1 MKRYMILVL
10 LSLAALSCQDK
21 LAQLDV
27 VEFGAALMDEDSMP
41 LGYKAGEFDIRV
53 VSDGDYTAEI
63 TEGAQW
69 LHFEG
74 GAQACSGSSSDSR
87 HEQYVTVYYDA
98 NRTIL
103 RSGKIVLKRKHRK
116 VEIEISQLG
125 ILSEDFS
132 IDQQNLWIG
141 AEGGF
146 LSSKVLTL
154 SGAEDVVIETEYV
167 EEGHSQW
174 ISQTRM
180 ENNYL
185 KFNVAENMSSKARH
199 AVIVVSKKGTS
210 LSGRIQVGQAA
221 AGAEYEY
228 VTLSE
233 LKAMIDTPGS
243 IEIEENVVLKD
254 IIVLNDNLEGN
265 GAENKNITSIVQD
278 LKVADRTL
286 YVSDAAGTSGLR
298 LDFNAGS
305 ELLIKRYDKIGLD
318 LSGATL
324 TWVEDPDRYVVSGLK
339 AASVMSNEVGS
350 AGDVTVRQKKMSE
363 LVPSDVYTL
372 VELTDCEIPIR
383 KGPYAGID
391 VRHYSLMNK
400 YPMVIRDVEGSTM
413 HMMVNTTCSWHR
425 DGTAMPQGSG
435 SITGI
440 IVHEHCDNFE
450 WDQAKADAMV
460 SAGLGLDYV
469 ADLGHIG
476 QYQIRPVSKNDI
488 ALDPDFENGF
498 SKLVCEFAYS
508 YSDVVEQ
515 KLIPNYVDGV
525 LFSTDGEVRSQ
536 MTLQLKSG
544 DKREQQT
551 ISTKRDWSLLGPYKN
566 GEISDISTGNGI
578 YCYGESA
585 VWFNTSSQE
594 NLGRSQ
600 ARIDKM
606 CGSAWNATG
615 WSVNKYWQVNI
626 STKGL
631 TAAENAPMSIQLGAV
646 NGYGDRVGGP
656 RYWKMVYCTSES
668 DAGTVIA
675 EYTVPDFP
683 QNGNRRLWHCPGHKY
698 MSFNVP
704 ENIDIWDK
712 DNVIIRMVPVNTKA
726 DNGDTYERGTIDANV
741 DNAINYFAVRCNK

>member
-132 IDQQNLWIG
+132 IDQQNLWVG

-185 KFNVAENMSSKARH
+185 KFNVAENMSSQARH

-305 ELLIKRYDKIGLD
+305 ELLVKRFDHIEVD
-318 LSGATL
+318 LTGAAL
-324 TWVEDPDRYVVSGLK
+324 AWLEDPDRYVVSGLA

-350 AGDVTVRQKKMSE
+350 MGDLNVPKKKMSE
-363 LVPSDVYTL
+363 LVPEDVYTL
-372 VELTDCEIPIR
+372 VELVDCEIPVR
-383 KGPYAGID
+383 KGPYVGID

-450 WDQAKADAMV
+450 WDQEKADAMV

-498 SKLVCEFAYS
+498 SKLVCEFTYS

-544 DKREQQT
+544 DKREIQT
-551 ISTKRDWSLLGPYKN
+551 ISTKRDWSLLGPYKD
-566 GEISDISTGNGI
+566 GEISDLSTGNGV

-594 NLGRSQ
+594 SLGRSQ
-600 ARIDKM
+600 ARIDKI

-704 ENIDIWDK
+704 DNINIWDK
-712 DNVIIRMVPVNTKA
+712 DNVIIRMMPVNTKA

>member
-1 MKRYMILVL
+1 MSVMKRYMILVL

-74 GAQACSGSSSDSR
+74 DALTYSGDSSDSR
-87 HEQYVTVYYDA
+87 VTICYDA

-132 IDQQNLWIG
+132 IDQQNLWVG

-174 ISQTRM
+174 VSQTRM

-185 KFNVAENMSSKARH
+185 KFNVAENMSSQARH

-221 AGAEYEY
+221 AGAEYDY

-350 AGDVTVRQKKMSE
+350 EGDVTVRQKKMSE

-391 VRHYSLMNK
+391 ARHYNLMNK
-400 YPMVIRDVEGSTM
+400 YPMVIRDAEGSTM

-450 WDQAKADAMV
+450 WDQEKADAMV

-498 SKLVCEFAYS
+498 SKLVCEFTYS

-544 DKREQQT
+544 DKREIQT
-551 ISTKRDWSLLGPYKN
+551 ISTKRDWSLLGPYKD
-566 GEISDISTGNGI
+566 GEISDLSTGNGV

-594 NLGRSQ
+594 SLGRSQ
-600 ARIDKM
+600 ARIDKI